1 MEDDDLA
8 QVNCAPT
15 LSRAI
20 STNVSRYRLE
30 MPDLSNS
37 NLRAE
42 VDLAVVAEA
51 ALVGG
56 KPKTHS
62 TWPFLLR

>member
-1 MEDDDLA
+1 
-8 QVNCAPT
+8 
-15 LSRAI
+15 
-20 STNVSRYRLE
+20 